1 VNGFGEQ
8 GTHFEVPPIGS
19 PYDLC
24 LLFDDR
30 SAIRYLSNGGR
41 YLLGITPEVD
51 VSRLT
56 LHDLCL
62 ASQFPTFWSEL
73 VPSVR
78 ETGRWEGAVQFQ
90 FGAEGPIIS
99 LDGIFLRIAG
109 DARSSVIAGWC
120 RIRRGRTS
128 GVVGHAASN
137 VDPLTGLPNREH
149 FTDMVALELVKLQ
162 FDDAM
167 LALCYIDVDRFK
179 YINDGLSHA
188 GGDYVLSRISDRL
201 REVVGEQGIVGRFGG
216 DEFLV
221 MFRRVDGYGAALQQ
235 GVRLTQSFDRP
246 IGVVGL
252 GGEPEEIYAT
262 ISVGVS
268 VGSYGDDPSR
278 LISRADAAASRA
290 KQQGRARACLEEPAS
305 VATVLSSDTMARTR
319 ALHRALDQGEFEVF
333 FQPIVTSITK
343 VVAGAEA
350 LLRWRI
356 DGREVESPGMFIPL
370 AEQTGL
376 ISRLGQFVLERS
388 VEHLAQFRQID
399 PSFAVS
405 INVSGI
411 QLFDGSFAQAVSD
424 TLQRFHVPA
433 SQLVVELTESVA
445 MEDVKYNVEVLYAL
459 KDIGVTLSIDDF
471 GTGFS
476 SIDRL
481 RRHPFDVIKIDKEF
495 ISGIPN
501 DLQDVG
507 VVRAIIALAEA
518 LSLATVAEGVETSE
532 QEHLLASYGC
542 TFLQGYLFGRPV
554 PVTTFLEH
562 YLSP

>member
-1 VNGFGEQ
+1 MPSV
-8 GTHFEVPPIGS
+8 GS
-19 PYDLC
+19 PYDLYV
-24 LLFDDR
+24 LVDDH
-30 SAIRYLSNGGR
+30 SNVRYLNNGGR

-56 LHDLCL
+56 LKDLL
-62 ASQFPTFWSEL
+62 SSAEL
-73 VPSVR
+73 TEWWPSVVGGVN
-78 ETGRWEGAVQFQ
+78 EFGQWEGAVAFHY
-90 FGAEGPIIS
+90 GAQGPTVA
-99 LDGIFLRIAG
+99 LDGTFLRIGG
-109 DARSSVIAGWC
+109 DARSSVIGGWC
-120 RIRRGRTS
+120 RISRDRSVTQ
-128 GVVGHAASN
+128 VVGHAASN
-137 VDPLTGLPNREH
+137 LDPLTGLPNREH
-149 FTDMVALELVKLQ
+149 FTDMVALELARLQ
-162 FDDAM
+162 YDDGA
-167 LALCYIDVDRFK
+167 LGLCYIDVDRFK

-188 GGDYVLSRISDRL
+188 GGDFVLSRISDRL
-201 REVVGEQGIVGRFGG
+201 REVVGEEGVVGRFGG

-221 MFRRVDGYGAALQQ
+221 MFRRVEGYGSALQQ
-235 GVRLTQSFDRP
+235 GIRLTQSFDRP
-246 IGVVGL
+246 IGVLGL
-252 GGEPEEIYAT
+252 SGEPEEIYAT

-278 LISRADAAASRA
+278 LIARADAAAARA

-319 ALHRALDQGEFEVF
+319 ALHRALDAGEFEVY
-333 FQPIVTSITK
+333 FQPIVTSGTK

-350 LLRWRI
+350 LLRWRVE
-356 DGREVESPGMFIPL
+356 GREVESPAMFIPL

-376 ISRLGQFVLERS
+376 IARLGRFVLERS
-388 VEHLAQFRQID
+388 VEHLAQFREID

-445 MEDVKYNVEVLYAL
+445 MEDVKYNVEALYAL

-481 RRHPFDVIKIDKEF
+481 RRHPFDIIKIDKEF

-518 LSLATVAEGVETSE
+518 LSLATVAEGVETTE
-532 QEHLLASYGC
+532 QEHLLSSYGC

-554 PVTTFLEH
+554 PVTTFLET
-562 YLSP
+562 YLSR

>member
-1 VNGFGEQ
+1 
-8 GTHFEVPPIGS
+8 
-19 PYDLC
+19 
-24 LLFDDR
+24 
-30 SAIRYLSNGGR
+30 
-41 YLLGITPEVD
+41 
-51 VSRLT
+51 
-56 LHDLCL
+56 
-62 ASQFPTFWSEL
+62 
-73 VPSVR
+73 
-78 ETGRWEGAVQFQ
+78 
-90 FGAEGPIIS
+90 
-99 LDGIFLRIAG
+99 
-109 DARSSVIAGWC
+109 
-120 RIRRGRTS
+120 
-128 GVVGHAASN
+128 
-137 VDPLTGLPNREH
+137 
-149 FTDMVALELVKLQ
+149 MVALELAKLQ
-162 FDDAM
+162 YEDAM

-188 GGDYVLSRISDRL
+188 GGDYVLARMSDRL
-201 REVVGEQGIVGRFGG
+201 REVVGEGGVVGRFGG

-235 GVRLTQSFDRP
+235 GIRLTQSFDRP
-246 IGVVGL
+246 IGVL
-252 GGEPEEIYAT
+252 GMNGEPEEIYAT

-305 VATVLSSDTMARTR
+305 AATVLSNDTMARTR

-333 FQPIVTSITK
+333 FQPIVTSSTK

-376 ISRLGQFVLERS
+376 IARLGQFVLEQS
-388 VEHLAQFRQID
+388 VEHLAHFRQID

-411 QLFDGSFAQAVSD
+411 QLFDGTFAQAVSD

-445 MEDVKYNVEVLYAL
+445 MEDVKYNVEALYAL

-481 RRHPFDVIKIDKEF
+481 RRHPFDIIKIDKEF

-532 QEHLLASYGC
+532 QEHLLSSYGC

-554 PVTTFLEH
+554 PVTTFLEND
-562 YLSP
+562 LMP